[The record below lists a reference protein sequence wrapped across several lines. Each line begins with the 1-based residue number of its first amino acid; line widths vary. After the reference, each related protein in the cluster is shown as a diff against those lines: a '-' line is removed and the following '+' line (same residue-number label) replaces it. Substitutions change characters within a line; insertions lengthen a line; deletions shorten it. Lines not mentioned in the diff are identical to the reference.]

1 MMRRLCGAAILLSAV
16 LSSTARGQSLYS
28 LRGFGEDTAAQS
40 SLSRALGA
48 TGAALASPGIYANPA
63 QLMFAQ
69 RTMFS
74 GTLGIDWT
82 KTDEN
87 ATGKSRQEYGF
98 TVSNLSLMFPLTPS
112 LVLGTGLLFDRRI
125 DGQIETEGVIE
136 SQPYVQVFREEGN
149 LIRFPALL
157 GARAGGMEFGG
168 GIDVLLFTTKRSW
181 QNRFDLGSGFN
192 SSADLNRETLWSV
205 AGKLG
210 VRRAFGQRFA
220 VGAWGAWP
228 RELRGNRFLE
238 SDDAQ
243 DDPGDVK
250 IHVEE
255 DLAPSATLGVESFVL
270 PRLRVVFDAGYE
282 AWEEQTPRTPG
293 DEYQDVYRFAVGVE
307 RIPVDRSGFLGS
319 FPLRAGFRIQPL
331 HVLDANSEQVTEM
344 IWSAGAGL
352 GFADGGGQ
360 FDWVIEYGLRGD
372 DGNEFQ
378 EQFWRFSATLTGLE
392 RWTRRRPPEAD

>member
-1 MMRRLCGAAILLSAV
+1 MMRRLLVAGIMLSAL

-28 LRGFGEDTAAQS
+28 LRGFGEDIAPQPS
-40 SLSRALGA
+40 WSRALGG
-48 TGAALASPGIYANPA
+48 TGAALATPGIYANPA
-63 QLMFAQ
+63 QLMFAE

-87 ATGKSRQEYGF
+87 ATEKSRQEYGF
-98 TVSNLSLMFPLTPS
+98 TVSNLSLLFPLTPN

-125 DGQIETEGVIE
+125 DGQIESEGTIE

-157 GARAGGMEFGG
+157 AGRAGGMEFGG
-168 GIDVLLFTTKRSW
+168 GIDVQLFTTKRSW
-181 QNRFDLGSGFN
+181 QNRFNLDSGFN
-192 SSADLNRETLWSV
+192 SSADLNRETLWGV

-220 VGAWGAWP
+220 VGAWGVWP

-243 DDPGDVK
+243 DDPDDVK

-270 PRLRVVFDAGYE
+270 PRLRVVVDGAYE
-282 AWEEQTPRTPG
+282 AWEEQTPRTPV
-293 DEYQDVYRFAVGVE
+293 DVYQDVVRVAVGLE
-307 RIPVDRSGFLGS
+307 RIPAGRASLLS
-319 FPLRAGFRIQPL
+319 SLPLRAGFRIQPL
-331 HVLDANSEQVTEM
+331 HVLDANGEKVMEM
-344 IWSAGAGL
+344 IWSAGSGL

-360 FDWVIEYGLRGD
+360 FDWVVEFGLRGD
-372 DGNEFQ
+372 DSNEFQ
-378 EQFWRFSATLTGLE
+378 EQFWRFSATLSGFE
-392 RWTRRRPPEAD
+392 RWTRRRPPEQD